1 MEILKKAAIAVS
13 QELSS
18 KEEATKLA
26 GTLLKD
32 TGSIQE
38 EYIDSMLYKL
48 ENEAFA
54 TYIGNGVAIPH
65 GMEEGKKYINETA
78 ISIIQSH
85 TGVDWNGETAHII
98 VGIAAK
104 DDEHIDVL
112 SKLAELIEDPE
123 DAKKRDLTTG
133 DRARLY
139 SARGEVNLVV
149 EVTNNVKKGI
159 VFTTF
164 HFPEHMVNMV
174 TGHEKDEE
182 TMCAEYKVSAVQ
194 IQKTS
199 NIFDKKTKQTID
211 VRKRITL

>member
-48 ENEAFA
+48 ENEGFA

-85 TGVDWNGETAHII
+85 TGVDWNGETAHIV

-112 SKLAELIEDPE
+112 SKLADLIEDTE
-123 DAKKRDLTTG
+123 DAKKIWVIDSI
-133 DRARLY
+133 D
-139 SARGEVNLVV
+139 
-149 EVTNNVKKGI
+149 
-159 VFTTF
+159 
-164 HFPEHMVNMV
+164 
-174 TGHEKDEE
+174 
-182 TMCAEYKVSAVQ
+182 Q
-194 IQKTS
+194 IYEL
-199 NIFDKKTKQTID
+199 F
-211 VRKRITL
+211 

>member
-48 ENEAFA
+48 ENEGFA

-112 SKLAELIEDPE
+112 SKLADLIEDTE
-123 DAKKRDLTTG
+123 DAKKIWVIDSI
-133 DRARLY
+133 D
-139 SARGEVNLVV
+139 
-149 EVTNNVKKGI
+149 
-159 VFTTF
+159 
-164 HFPEHMVNMV
+164 
-174 TGHEKDEE
+174 
-182 TMCAEYKVSAVQ
+182 Q
-194 IQKTS
+194 IYELFS
-199 NIFDKKTKQTID
+199 
-211 VRKRITL
+211 

>member
-112 SKLAELIEDPE
+112 SKLADLIEDTE
-123 DAKKRDLTTG
+123 DAKKIWVIDSI
-133 DRARLY
+133 D
-139 SARGEVNLVV
+139 
-149 EVTNNVKKGI
+149 
-159 VFTTF
+159 
-164 HFPEHMVNMV
+164 
-174 TGHEKDEE
+174 
-182 TMCAEYKVSAVQ
+182 Q
-194 IQKTS
+194 IYELFS
-199 NIFDKKTKQTID
+199 
-211 VRKRITL
+211 

>member
-26 GTLLKD
+26 GRLLKD

-48 ENEAFA
+48 ENEGFA

-112 SKLAELIEDPE
+112 SKLADLIEDTE
-123 DAKKRDLTTG
+123 DAKKIWVIDSI
-133 DRARLY
+133 D
-139 SARGEVNLVV
+139 
-149 EVTNNVKKGI
+149 
-159 VFTTF
+159 
-164 HFPEHMVNMV
+164 
-174 TGHEKDEE
+174 
-182 TMCAEYKVSAVQ
+182 Q
-194 IQKTS
+194 IYELFS
-199 NIFDKKTKQTID
+199 
-211 VRKRITL
+211 

>member
-48 ENEAFA
+48 ENEGFA

-112 SKLAELIEDPE
+112 SKLADLIEDSE
-123 DAKKRDLTTG
+123 DAKKIWVIDSI
-133 DRARLY
+133 D
-139 SARGEVNLVV
+139 
-149 EVTNNVKKGI
+149 
-159 VFTTF
+159 
-164 HFPEHMVNMV
+164 
-174 TGHEKDEE
+174 
-182 TMCAEYKVSAVQ
+182 Q
-194 IQKTS
+194 IYELFS
-199 NIFDKKTKQTID
+199 
-211 VRKRITL
+211 

>member
-48 ENEAFA
+48 ENEGFA

-112 SKLAELIEDPE
+112 SKLADLIEDSE
-123 DAKKRDLTTG
+123 DAKKIWVIDSI
-133 DRARLY
+133 D
-139 SARGEVNLVV
+139 
-149 EVTNNVKKGI
+149 
-159 VFTTF
+159 
-164 HFPEHMVNMV
+164 
-174 TGHEKDEE
+174 
-182 TMCAEYKVSAVQ
+182 Q
-194 IQKTS
+194 IYELFS
-199 NIFDKKTKQTID
+199 WW
-211 VRKRITL
+211 IT

>member
-26 GTLLKD
+26 GRLLKD

-48 ENEAFA
+48 ENEGFA

-112 SKLAELIEDPE
+112 SKLADLIENPE
-123 DAKKRDLTTG
+123 DAKKIWVIDSI
-133 DRARLY
+133 D
-139 SARGEVNLVV
+139 
-149 EVTNNVKKGI
+149 
-159 VFTTF
+159 
-164 HFPEHMVNMV
+164 
-174 TGHEKDEE
+174 
-182 TMCAEYKVSAVQ
+182 Q
-194 IQKTS
+194 IYELFS
-199 NIFDKKTKQTID
+199 
-211 VRKRITL
+211 

>member
-26 GTLLKD
+26 GRLLKD

-48 ENEAFA
+48 ENEGFA

-65 GMEEGKKYINETA
+65 GMEDGKKYINETA

-85 TGVDWNGETAHII
+85 TGVNWNGETAHII

-112 SKLAELIEDPE
+112 SKLADLIEDPE
-123 DAKKRDLTTG
+123 DAKK
-133 DRARLY
+133 
-139 SARGEVNLVV
+139 
-149 EVTNNVKKGI
+149 I
-159 VFTTF
+159 
-164 HFPEHMVNMV
+164 
-174 TGHEKDEE
+174 
-182 TMCAEYKVSAVQ
+182 CAIDSIDQ
-194 IQKTS
+194 IYELFS
-199 NIFDKKTKQTID
+199 
-211 VRKRITL
+211 

>member
-26 GTLLKD
+26 GRLLKD

-48 ENEAFA
+48 ENEGFA

-65 GMEEGKKYINETA
+65 GMEDGKKYINETA

-85 TGVDWNGETAHII
+85 TGVEWNGETAHII

-112 SKLAELIEDPE
+112 SKLADLIEEPE
-123 DAKKRDLTTG
+123 DAKKIWVIDSI
-133 DRARLY
+133 D
-139 SARGEVNLVV
+139 
-149 EVTNNVKKGI
+149 
-159 VFTTF
+159 
-164 HFPEHMVNMV
+164 
-174 TGHEKDEE
+174 
-182 TMCAEYKVSAVQ
+182 Q
-194 IQKTS
+194 IYELFS
-199 NIFDKKTKQTID
+199 WW
-211 VRKRITL
+211 IT

>member
-48 ENEAFA
+48 ENEGFA

-112 SKLAELIEDPE
+112 SKLADLIEDTE
-123 DAKKRDLTTG
+123 DAKKIWVIDSI
-133 DRARLY
+133 D
-139 SARGEVNLVV
+139 
-149 EVTNNVKKGI
+149 
-159 VFTTF
+159 
-164 HFPEHMVNMV
+164 
-174 TGHEKDEE
+174 
-182 TMCAEYKVSAVQ
+182 Q
-194 IQKTS
+194 IYELFS
-199 NIFDKKTKQTID
+199 WW
-211 VRKRITL
+211 IT

>member
-26 GTLLKD
+26 GRLLKD

-48 ENEAFA
+48 ENEGFA

-65 GMEEGKKYINETA
+65 GMEDGKKYINETA

-85 TGVDWNGETAHII
+85 TGVNWNGETAHII

-112 SKLAELIEDPE
+112 SKLADLIEDIE
-123 DAKKRDLTTG
+123 DAKKIWVIDSI
-133 DRARLY
+133 D
-139 SARGEVNLVV
+139 
-149 EVTNNVKKGI
+149 
-159 VFTTF
+159 
-164 HFPEHMVNMV
+164 
-174 TGHEKDEE
+174 
-182 TMCAEYKVSAVQ
+182 Q
-194 IQKTS
+194 IYE
-199 NIFDKKTKQTID
+199 IFS
-211 VRKRITL
+211 

>member
-48 ENEAFA
+48 ENEGFA

-112 SKLAELIEDPE
+112 SKLADLIEDIE
-123 DAKKRDLTTG
+123 DAKKIWVIDSI
-133 DRARLY
+133 D
-139 SARGEVNLVV
+139 
-149 EVTNNVKKGI
+149 
-159 VFTTF
+159 
-164 HFPEHMVNMV
+164 
-174 TGHEKDEE
+174 
-182 TMCAEYKVSAVQ
+182 Q
-194 IQKTS
+194 IYELFS
-199 NIFDKKTKQTID
+199 
-211 VRKRITL
+211 

>member
-85 TGVDWNGETAHII
+85 TGVNWNGETAHII

-112 SKLAELIEDPE
+112 SKLADLIEDTE
-123 DAKKRDLTTG
+123 DAKKIWVIDSI
-133 DRARLY
+133 D
-139 SARGEVNLVV
+139 
-149 EVTNNVKKGI
+149 
-159 VFTTF
+159 
-164 HFPEHMVNMV
+164 
-174 TGHEKDEE
+174 
-182 TMCAEYKVSAVQ
+182 Q
-194 IQKTS
+194 IYELFS
-199 NIFDKKTKQTID
+199 
-211 VRKRITL
+211 